1 MTINSVATPIP
12 FTISMHSDEQ
22 ECFKTVYNSISE
34 LFRYLEK
41 RGVTRMVCTDT
52 GELIEI
58 DELIRVR
65 GILDGII
72 RRNNW
77 KGVRVR

>member
-12 FTISMHSDEQ
+12 FTISMYSSEQ
-22 ECFKTVYNSISE
+22 ECFKTVYNSIGE
-34 LFRYLEK
+34 LLHYLEK

-52 GELIEI
+52 MELIEI

-65 GILDGII
+65 GIIDGII
-72 RRNNW
+72 RRNHW
-77 KGVRVR
+77 EGETE

>member
-12 FTISMHSDEQ
+12 FTISMHGGEQ
-22 ECFKTVYNSISE
+22 ECFKMVYNSINS
-34 LFRYLEK
+34 LLRYLEK

-52 GELIEI
+52 GELIEM

-77 KGVRVR
+77 EGEVG

>member
-12 FTISMHSDEQ
+12 FTISMYGDEQ
-22 ECFKTVYNSISE
+22 ECFKTVNNSISE
-34 LFRYLEK
+34 LIRYLEK

-52 GELIEI
+52 MELIEI

-65 GILDGII
+65 GIIDGII
-72 RRNNW
+72 RGNHW
-77 KGVRVR
+77 EGETE

>member
-12 FTISMHSDEQ
+12 FTISMYSSEQ

-34 LFRYLEK
+34 LLRYLEK

-52 GELIEI
+52 GELIEM

-72 RRNNW
+72 RRNHW
-77 KGVRVR
+77 EGETE

>member
-12 FTISMHSDEQ
+12 FTISMYSGEQ
-22 ECFKTVYNSISE
+22 ESFKTVDDSIRQLYN
-34 LFRYLEK
+34 YLEK

-52 GELIEI
+52 MELIEI

-72 RRNNW
+72 RRNHW
-77 KGVRVR
+77 EGETE

>member
-12 FTISMHSDEQ
+12 FTISMYSGEQ
-22 ECFKTVYNSISE
+22 ECFKMAYDSIGE
-34 LFRYLEK
+34 LLHYLEK

-52 GELIEI
+52 AELIEI

-65 GILDGII
+65 GILDGLI
-72 RRNNW
+72 RGDNW
-77 KGVRVR
+77 EGEVE

>member
-12 FTISMHSDEQ
+12 FTISMYSDER
-22 ECFKTVYNSISE
+22 ECFKTVYNSIND
-34 LFRYLEK
+34 LLHYLEK

-52 GELIEI
+52 GELIEM

-65 GILDGII
+65 GIIDGII
-72 RRNNW
+72 RRNQW
-77 KGVRVR
+77 EGETE

>member
-12 FTISMHSDEQ
+12 FTISMYSDEQ
-22 ECFKTVYNSISE
+22 ECFKTAYYSIGE
-34 LFRYLEK
+34 LLHYLEK
-41 RGVTRMVCTDT
+41 RGITRMVCTDT
-52 GELIEI
+52 GELIEM

-72 RRNNW
+72 RRNHW
-77 KGVRVR
+77 EGETE

>member
-12 FTISMHSDEQ
+12 FTISMYSGEQ
-22 ECFKTVYNSISE
+22 ECFETVYNSIGE
-34 LFRYLEK
+34 LLHYLEK

-52 GELIEI
+52 MELIEI

-65 GILDGII
+65 GILDGLI

-77 KGVRVR
+77 EGEVE

>member
-1 MTINSVATPIP
+1 MTINSVVAPIP
-12 FTISMHSDEQ
+12 FTISMYSDEQ

-52 GELIEI
+52 GELIEM

-65 GILDGII
+65 GILDGLI
-72 RRNNW
+72 RGDNW
-77 KGVRVR
+77 EGRVK